1 LRHTAHGAIIDA
13 NGKLS
18 ANPAL
23 RLEREAAQTFLSTMR
38 LLNLDRA
45 RRRPLGRP
53 GRAVGDSRGHQK
65 WRRSMVRKD
74 WRDRDRCLALMQRY
88 VEVGSKLPSVDDIQ
102 DDPHEALTT
111 AKLIMGELNEIRAKI
126 ESFKVR

>member
-1 LRHTAHGAIIDA
+1 
-13 NGKLS
+13 
-18 ANPAL
+18 
-23 RLEREAAQTFLSTMR
+23 
-38 LLNLDRA
+38 
-45 RRRPLGRP
+45 
-53 GRAVGDSRGHQK
+53 
-65 WRRSMVRKD
+65 MVRKD

-88 VEVGSKLPSVDDIQ
+88 VEVGSKLPSVDDVQ

>member
-1 LRHTAHGAIIDA
+1 MP
-13 NGKLS
+13 S
-18 ANPAL
+18 
-23 RLEREAAQTFLSTMR
+23 
-38 LLNLDRA
+38 
-45 RRRPLGRP
+45 
-53 GRAVGDSRGHQK
+53 
-65 WRRSMVRKD
+65 
-74 WRDRDRCLALMQRY
+74 LMQRY

>member
-1 LRHTAHGAIIDA
+1 MAPVDGE
-13 NGKLS
+13 G
-18 ANPAL
+18 
-23 RLEREAAQTFLSTMR
+23 
-38 LLNLDRA
+38 
-45 RRRPLGRP
+45 
-53 GRAVGDSRGHQK
+53 
-65 WRRSMVRKD
+65 
-74 WRDRDRCLALMQRY
+74 WRDRSMPCVDAAY